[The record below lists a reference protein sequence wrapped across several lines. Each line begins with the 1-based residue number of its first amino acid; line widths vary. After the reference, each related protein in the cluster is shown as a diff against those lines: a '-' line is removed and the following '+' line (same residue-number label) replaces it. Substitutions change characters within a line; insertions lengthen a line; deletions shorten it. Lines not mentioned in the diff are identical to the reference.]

1 MRRFDIIGMS
11 CAACSARV
19 ERAVL
24 GVDGVSSCSVSLLT
38 SSLTVEG
45 SAADSEII
53 AAIVKA
59 GYDARVKGGEKE
71 TTGEF
76 EGEIAKTKKRLLL
89 SLSFLLLLVYLSTG
103 YIMLKLPLPSFL
115 SEKPIV
121 IAALQALLALSV
133 MIINKKFFI
142 SGFKGLLHL
151 APNMDTLVA
160 CGSAAAFLY
169 SLYPLF
175 SMVRSGDASYLGEL
189 YFESGAMILTLITV
203 GKLLE
208 ARAKGRTTS
217 AIRALIK
224 LTPKT
229 ATVLRSGEEITI
241 LAENLVEGDIFI
253 VRPGESVA
261 ADGIVIEGESALD
274 ESALTGESIPVD
286 KSVGDTVSA
295 ATINKSGA
303 LICRATRVG
312 EDTALSQIIKMV
324 SDASASK
331 APIAKI
337 ADKVSAVFVPLVMC
351 IALITTAV
359 WLLLDGGLG
368 FAIARGISVL
378 VISCPC
384 ALGLA
389 TPVAI
394 MVGNGVGAKN
404 GILFKSA
411 EALETL
417 GRVRTVALDKT
428 GTITKGEPT
437 VTDVVP
443 LASIDE
449 RGLLRIACSLER
461 KSEHPLAKAIV
472 LYGNEKGIETE
483 TAADFKAIAGNGL
496 KGRISDAEVFGGS
509 LSYISSLISVEEEIK
524 AKANALA
531 SEGKTPV
538 LFAKERTLLGII
550 AIADAVKEDS
560 ATSIRELL
568 GLGVRVVMLT
578 GDNALTAGAVGRE
591 VCIDEIISDLSPE
604 GKEAAVRELKKSG
617 EVAMVGDGINDAP
630 ALTSADVGVAI
641 GTGTDVAIDAAE
653 VLLVNNTLCDAV
665 AAIRISRAT
674 LKNIREN
681 LFWAF
686 FYNSVGIPIAT
697 GALASVGLV
706 MSPML
711 GALAMSLSSVC
722 VVSNALRLS
731 RCDIY
736 GEKKQIKREKK
747 EKRMKK
753 TVKIEGMMCP
763 HCEARVKKILEETP
777 QIESAEVSH
786 ISKTA
791 VITLKDDLDNA
802 MIKEIIEAQGY
813 SVIEIE

>member
-1 MRRFDIIGMS
+1 MKRFDIIGMS

-24 GVDGVSSCSVSLLT
+24 EVEGVSSCSVSLLT
-38 SSLTVEG
+38 NSLAAEG
-45 SAADSEII
+45 SATDSEII

-59 GYDARVKGGEKE
+59 GYDARVSSGKREADE
-71 TTGEF
+71 I
-76 EGEIAKTKKRLLL
+76 EGETARIKKRLLL
-89 SLSFLLLLVYLSTG
+89 SLAFLLLLVYLSTG
-103 YIMLKLPLPSFL
+103 YTMLKLPLPGFL
-115 SEKPIV
+115 SEKPII
-121 IAALQALLALSV
+121 IAALQGLLALSV

-169 SLYPLF
+169 SLFPML
-175 SMVRSGDASYLGEL
+175 SMIRSEDATYLGEL
-189 YFESGAMILTLITV
+189 YFEPCAMILTLITV

-229 ATVLRSGEEITI
+229 ATVLRSGKEITI
-241 LAENLVEGDIFI
+241 LAENLAVGDIFI
-253 VRPGESVA
+253 VKPGESVA
-261 ADGIVIEGESALD
+261 ADGVVIEGESALD
-274 ESALTGESIPVD
+274 ESTLTGEGIPVD
-286 KSVGDTVSA
+286 KTVGDTVSS

-312 EDTALSQIIKMV
+312 EDTTLSQIIKMV
-324 SDASASK
+324 SDASATK
-331 APIAKI
+331 PPIAKI
-337 ADKVSAVFVPLVMC
+337 ADKVSAIFVPTVMC
-351 IALITTAV
+351 IALITTAL

-437 VTDVVP
+437 VTDVLP
-443 LASIDE
+443 LGSIDE
-449 RGLLRIACSLER
+449 RELIGIACSLER
-461 KSEHPLAKAIV
+461 KSEHPLAKAIA
-472 LYGNEKGIETE
+472 LYGNEKGIVTE
-483 TAADFKAIAGNGL
+483 TVTDFKAIAGNGL
-496 KGRISDAEVFGGS
+496 KGKISDGEVFGGS
-509 LSYISSLISVEEEIK
+509 LGYISSLMSVGEEIK
-524 AKANALA
+524 SRANALA
-531 SEGKTPV
+531 CEGKTPV
-538 LFAKERTLLGII
+538 FFAKEQTLLGII
-550 AIADAVKEDS
+550 GIADTVKEDS
-560 ATSIRELL
+560 ATAIRELL
-568 GLGVRVVMLT
+568 GLGIRVVMLT

-591 VCIDEIISDLSPE
+591 VFIDEIISDLLPE
-604 GKEAAVRELKKSG
+604 EKDAAIRELKRSG
-617 EVAMVGDGINDAP
+617 VVAMVGDGINDAP

-653 VLLVNNTLCDAV
+653 VLLVNNTLRDAV

-697 GALASVGLV
+697 GALSSVGLL

-722 VVSNALRLS
+722 VVLNALRLS

-747 EKRMKK
+747 DKKMKK

-763 HCEARVKKILEETP
+763 HCEARVKKILEEIP

-786 ISKTA
+786 IRKTA
-791 VITLKDDLDNA
+791 IITLRDGLDNA
-802 MIKEIIEAQGY
+802 TLKKTIEAQGY